1 MDFETL
7 TKTEQAIIRQAL
19 EEKQNK
25 RTKDFEFWK
34 NLEWENIG
42 DMKNMYADKQAF
54 ETHKKGLMEDMA
66 EDINIIENLLERI
79 YEM

>member
-25 RTKDFEFWK
+25 RTEDLEFWK

-42 DMKNMYADKQAF
+42 DLKNMYADKQAF
-54 ETHKKGLMEDMA
+54 ETHKKGLIEDMT
-66 EDINIIENLLERI
+66 EDINIIENLLERM